1 MLPFGVMMAGN
12 VSAADEVIYV
22 KDGGTGDGSSEANAF
37 GSLTDAVTA
46 AAALTN
52 DAEVVIVGEF
62 YFDISTAAYSTP
74 KHTNKIT
81 IRGKDNTAKL
91 SVKTGKVWSLG
102 GELEICNLNID
113 LVKNTSF
120 TFTTLFYP
128 ITFGEGLNVTN
139 SVDTTAEKKYLSVR
153 SVGKTDTT
161 NAKLWNATEGK
172 FIGDSTITIKSGRF
186 EDVVLFGQN
195 GNDVTRTLDGT
206 INLVVQGD
214 PIINN
219 LVVSRSANFVC
230 TNANITLDGGTIGRF
245 VGATDRKYTA
255 GIVKYGPSGVTGTF
269 TLYITKNFDLA
280 GQSALIGT
288 DESNTTEFVLALCGA
303 TANKDYAGALDDA
316 NLGTYVLKADA
327 EVFNAVKAETVKI
340 NQATFDKVIKV
351 SADNANT
358 GDATV
363 VFAVV
368 ACISL
373 AAVVVFSKKRTTR

>member
-62 YFDISTAAYSTP
+62 YFDFSTAAYSTP

-161 NAKLWNATEGK
+161 NAKLWNATEEK

-230 TNANITLDGGTIGRF
+230 TNANISLDGGTIGRF

-269 TLYITKNFDLA
+269 ILYITKNFDLA

>member
-1 MLPFGVMMAGN
+1 MYQSN
-12 VSAADEVIYV
+12 
-22 KDGGTGDGSSEANAF
+22 
-37 GSLTDAVTA
+37 
-46 AAALTN
+46 
-52 DAEVVIVGEF
+52 
-62 YFDISTAAYSTP
+62 IS
-74 KHTNKIT
+74 
-81 IRGKDNTAKL
+81 
-91 SVKTGKVWSLG
+91 
-102 GELEICNLNID
+102 
-113 LVKNTSF
+113 
-120 TFTTLFYP
+120 
-128 ITFGEGLNVTN
+128 
-139 SVDTTAEKKYLSVR
+139 
-153 SVGKTDTT
+153 
-161 NAKLWNATEGK
+161 
-172 FIGDSTITIKSGRF
+172 
-186 EDVVLFGQN
+186 
-195 GNDVTRTLDGT
+195 
-206 INLVVQGD
+206 
-214 PIINN
+214 
-219 LVVSRSANFVC
+219 
-230 TNANITLDGGTIGRF
+230 LDGGTIGRF

>member
-62 YFDISTAAYSTP
+62 YFDFSTAAYSTP

-102 GELEICNLNID
+102 GELEIRNLNID

-161 NAKLWNATEGK
+161 NAKLWNATEEK

-230 TNANITLDGGTIGRF
+230 TNANISLDGGTIGRF

-269 TLYITKNFDLA
+269 ILYITKNFDLA